1 MKYVFFGTPEFAAT
15 ILEKLIDVGYIP
27 EAVVCNPDE
36 PIGRKQILTPPSAKI
51 MAEKFNISVFQPL
64 KLRDNLEFFDWIK
77 KLKPDLA
84 IIAAYGKIVPK
95 EILGIPIYGF
105 INVHGSLLPAYRGA
119 SPIQSTILNGD
130 EETGITLI
138 KLDEK
143 MDHGPVL
150 GKSEI
155 RISKSE
161 TYDTLSAKLAEAGAE
176 LLIKTI
182 PDYIAGKIKL
192 TEQSHAEATY
202 AGIIKKEDGKINW
215 LKSAEEIERMVRAFY
230 PWPTA
235 WTIWNEKTL
244 KILEAITSNG
254 DNKKTG
260 EVFLK
265 NSELAIKCGVGA
277 LVVKKLQ
284 LEGGKILTAKDFL
297 NGHKNFVGNIFS

>member
-1 MKYVFFGTPEFAAT
+1 MRYVFFGTPKFAAT
-15 ILEKLIDVGYIP
+15 ILEKLIDSGYIP
-27 EAVVCNPDE
+27 DAVICNPDE
-36 PIGRKQILTPPSAKI
+36 PIGRKRILTPPPVKIIAK
-51 MAEKFNISVFQPL
+51 KFNFSIFQPL
-64 KLRDNLEFFDWIK
+64 KLRGNLEFFDRIK
-77 KLKPDLA
+77 KIKPDLA
-84 IIAAYGKIVPK
+84 IVVAYGKIIPK

-119 SPIQSTILNGD
+119 SPIQSAILNGD

-138 KLDEK
+138 KLDEE
-143 MDHGPVL
+143 MDHGD
-150 GKSEI
+150 I
-155 RISKSE
+155 ISKSKCQISNND
-161 TYDTLSAKLAEAGAE
+161 TYESLSQKLAISGAE

-182 PDYIAGKIKL
+182 SDYIAGKIKL
-192 TEQSHAEATY
+192 TEQSHTEATY

-265 NSELAIKCGVGA
+265 NSELAIKCGVGV

>member
-1 MKYVFFGTPEFAAT
+1 MRYVFFGTPKFAAT
-15 ILEKLIDVGYIP
+15 ILEKLIDSGYIP
-27 EAVVCNPDE
+27 DAVICNPDE
-36 PIGRKQILTPPSAKI
+36 PIGRKRILTPPPVKIIAK
-51 MAEKFNISVFQPL
+51 KFNFSIFQPL
-64 KLRDNLEFFDWIK
+64 KLRGNLEFFDRIK
-77 KLKPDLA
+77 KIKPDLA
-84 IIAAYGKIVPK
+84 IVVAYGKIIPK

-119 SPIQSTILNGD
+119 SPIQSAILNGD

-138 KLDEK
+138 KLDEE
-143 MDHGPVL
+143 MDHGD
-150 GKSEI
+150 I
-155 RISKSE
+155 ISKSKCQISNND
-161 TYDTLSAKLAEAGAE
+161 TYESLSQKLAISGAE

-182 PDYIAGKIKL
+182 SDYIAGKIKL
-192 TEQSHAEATY
+192 TEQSHTEATY

-265 NSELAIKCGVGA
+265 NK
-277 LVVKKLQ
+277 
-284 LEGGKILTAKDFL
+284 
-297 NGHKNFVGNIFS
+297 